1 MVYHSTLN
9 PLLFSC
15 HGKKSFLSNLNFSLT
30 GTLLDDSANAAGLG
44 SLDTFADGI
53 NANNRKIPDKLV

>member
-1 MVYHSTLN
+1 
-9 PLLFSC
+9 
-15 HGKKSFLSNLNFSLT
+15 LT

-44 SLDTFADGI
+44 SPDMLFTDGI